1 MDEMLPFHSV
11 SRHLHKLWSLS
22 PLSFHIWLL
31 LRERYVFVLW
41 KDAPWLSRNKLLLT
55 ARIGLNLDWRLSGF
69 RADAANT
76 FKQFLSFLSDWSI
89 CVPGEVMLTLTS
101 LLIWLLWK
109 GECQDI
115 YVIMRYCSGLK
126 LARISRLWAALNFKW
141 AAHPKLFL
149 KAAHSFS

>member
-55 ARIGLNLDWRLSGF
+55 ARIGLNRDWRLSLAFVQMPPTHSNSFFSF
-69 RADAANT
+69 RAKHLRSRWGYAHSN
-76 FKQFLSFLSDWSI
+76 
-89 CVPGEVMLTLTS
+89 LT
-101 LLIWLLWK
+101 LIWLLWK

-115 YVIMRYCSGLK
+115 YVIMRYWSGLK
-126 LARISRLWAALNFKW
+126 LARISRLWAALNFKSVIF
-141 AAHPKLFL
+141 K
-149 KAAHSFS
+149 SCT